1 MKIIIPAR
9 QGSKGL
15 PGKNRILFKHTADI
29 IPKNLYSEVYVTSDD
44 PEILTLA
51 SEYGFKLVARPYHLA
66 TDTSNIRDVLY
77 HVISE
82 YNIHGSEEI
91 IMLYLTYPER
101 TWDDVLEARR
111 FFFKYSANGITCS
124 MLCKKQIDVSPY
136 LMMHEKGVNGLFG
149 SQVISHDLYRRQD
162 YPTCFEISHYIAIF
176 IASSIYNLNNNL
188 YTDSTIFWPISNV
201 IDVDLKK
208 DLNKFNGK

>member
-1 MKIIIPAR
+1 
-9 QGSKGL
+9 
-15 PGKNRILFKHTADI
+15 
-29 IPKNLYSEVYVTSDD
+29 
-44 PEILTLA
+44 
-51 SEYGFKLVARPYHLA
+51 
-66 TDTSNIRDVLY
+66 
-77 HVISE
+77 
-82 YNIHGSEEI
+82 
-91 IMLYLTYPER
+91 
-101 TWDDVLEARR
+101 
-111 FFFKYSANGITCS
+111 
-124 MLCKKQIDVSPY
+124 
-136 LMMHEKGVNGLFG
+136 MMHEKGVNGLFG